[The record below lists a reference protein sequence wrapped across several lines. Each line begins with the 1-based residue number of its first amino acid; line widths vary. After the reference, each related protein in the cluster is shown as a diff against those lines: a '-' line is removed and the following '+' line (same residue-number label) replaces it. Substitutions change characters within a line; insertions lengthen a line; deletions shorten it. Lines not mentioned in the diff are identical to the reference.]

1 MKDIIAGCK
10 DYFERPEISNSMLQS
25 FREGGSWSYYH
36 RYILK
41 TIEEKYSSDALRI
54 GSAMH
59 NYVEYMATGETG
71 NSGDYVV
78 VLPDSVDGE
87 PLNLRKKAHRELVA
101 DWKELAGDIP
111 CVTLDEMAHVT
122 KMVASI
128 SGNPA
133 AQAFVA
139 SAGPDTSEVVC
150 INELKGMPVKAK
162 ADLVIG
168 NTIVDYKTTR
178 HPTKRS
184 FIKDAVW
191 KYKYHQQAA
200 HYLDVF
206 EAEKFIIIAVRNFE
220 PYEAIVYEVPSNLI
234 AEGREAN
241 HKALDDIKDCR
252 DMDSWHS
259 PGWGSITH
267 LLEDN

>member
-41 TIEEKYSSDALRI
+41 SIEEKYSSDALRI

-59 NYVEYMATGETG
+59 NYVEYMAGGEAG

-78 VLPDSVDGE
+78 VLPDYLDGE

-101 DWKELAGDIP
+101 DYKELAGDTP
-111 CVTLDEMAHVT
+111 CVTPEEMAGVT
-122 KMVASI
+122 KMVASMWA
-128 SGNPA
+128 NPA
-133 AQAFVA
+133 AKAITMA
-139 SAGPDTSEVVC
+139 AGPDTSEVVC
-150 INELKGMPVKAK
+150 VNEIRGMPVKAK
-162 ADLVIG
+162 ADLMLDDIL
-168 NTIVDYKTTR
+168 VDYKTTR
-178 HPTKRS
+178 HATRES
-184 FIKDAVW
+184 FARDAVW
-191 KYKYHQQAA
+191 KYKYHRQAA

-206 EAEKFIIIAVRNFE
+206 EATQFIIIAVRNFE
-220 PYEAIVYEVPSNLI
+220 PYESIVYEVPSRLI
-234 AEGREAN
+234 AEGRETN
-241 HKALDDIKDCR
+241 HKTLDDIKDCS

-259 PGWGSITH
+259 PGWGAITH
-267 LLEDN
+267 LLEDE

>member
-1 MKDIIAGCK
+1 MKDIIAECK

-59 NYVEYMATGETG
+59 NYVEYMAGGEAG
-71 NSGDYVV
+71 NSDDFVV
-78 VLPDSVDGE
+78 VLPDFVDGE

-101 DWKELAGDIP
+101 DYKELAGNVP
-111 CVTLDEMAHVT
+111 CVSPEEMAGVT
-122 KMVASI
+122 KMVASMWD
-128 SGNPA
+128 NPA
-133 AQAFVA
+133 AQTFVM

-150 INELKGMPVKAK
+150 TNEIQGMPVKAK
-162 ADLVIG
+162 ADLMLG
-168 NTIVDYKTTR
+168 DTLVDFKTTR
-178 HPTKRS
+178 HATKRS
-184 FIKDAVW
+184 FVKDAVW
-191 KYKYHQQAA
+191 KYKYHRQAA

-206 EAEKFIIIAVRNFE
+206 EAKKFIIIAVRNFE
-220 PYEAIVYEVPSNLI
+220 PYESIVYEVPSDLI
-234 AEGREAN
+234 KEGRETN
-241 HKALDDIKDCR
+241 HKALDDIKYCS

-267 LLEDN
+267 LMEDE